1 MPDLNQPAA
10 DHAERQDLANLLR
23 FTDGLLATGEK
34 TVFNIS
40 EYPVRLTEPDFL
52 WSDGSLLPG
61 VAFGPSDDIWLSF
74 ARLRETRPPKPPAD
88 LAPWLRPEP
97 RPDPL
102 VSPVLVA
109 QRVVTVDAQELSRLV
124 DTGLADQQ
132 SIAPVDEGQGKEAWA
147 VPLRP
152 QDQPGIMEAFHNY
165 VDGPWQTW
173 ASEEAPRRKAI
184 ELYGGLFKAH
194 SQASAGG
201 VETVVGIG
209 LARWAV
215 DGRTL
220 HVPVI
225 EQRAEL
231 ELDTST
237 GALSIVP
244 RSAAPV
250 PALKPFMELGLRGAA
265 ELQRDLTELLDAIHR
280 DPDRPFGPFQRSS
293 FIGALERCASNMDSK
308 GAVVDL
314 ADTAAPFSDALRIS
328 PSFCVIVRPRR
339 VDFVRADI
347 QRLISRVTDAATP
360 LPKTALRFVVQPP
373 DIIDT
378 GAGPIDWEHLGSL
391 GGEGGLGGSTGSP
404 RAAEQTTKREEW
416 LFFPLPAN
424 DEQEEIARR
433 LEDPEVHG
441 VVVQGPPGTGK
452 THTIANIIGH
462 SMARGRR
469 VLVAAHSAE
478 ALGAIR
484 DKLPPAIRD
493 LVIAITHSDRD
504 GLRQMEQAV
513 SLLAD
518 RTLSLNVAEVKREIE
533 DLARV
538 LRAADGEIADID
550 RHLAEIARA
559 NMTKVDWRGGSAL
572 PAAIG
577 TWAASQR
584 DQHDWFVDR
593 LDMIPANQPGFSSA
607 DIAEARRL
615 RMSLGEDVIY
625 KAGALPA
632 GSADLPAVKA
642 VLDAHRAV
650 RDAAARQEL
659 ERDGDLIRP
668 DLTDCDP
675 GDLGETLAWLER
687 LAVWRTSAAGYAGLL
702 DAWER
707 VLPGRTESVTEY
719 AMLEE
724 AAALAATGERLTLLA
739 LDLEET
745 GDPHSLTQPL
755 ANLASGRKPF
765 GIIGGFGKNPA
776 RTAIDSA
783 KVAAERPVVA
793 GDWQKLA
800 DLHSWRNDV
809 RGFVAR
815 WNAFAAQRGF
825 ARLPDDKDRAR
836 TALAELGP
844 LAREFLALASGA
856 QRYVKWAQAMLPYG
870 IDVRQA
876 VMRAEVG
883 LAIASLR
890 AAVAESDLL
899 DADRVRKQ
907 LHVAAECWGG
917 PLGQSLRQVA
927 DGLGSGELP
936 DAEAASLWRTIL
948 NEAARVANLR
958 ADLSALDTVSRA
970 VAASG
975 APIWARTIRHDP
987 VDRIGTALSEEW
999 RDAWDFA
1006 RARGFLARVAD
1017 RSRIETLTRRRAE
1030 LVEQRERNF
1039 RREIELLTYCGLRS
1053 RLTDRV
1059 QGALRQFMAA
1069 LAKMPKTPGAL
1080 TAPHWRRV
1088 MRQSMDVA
1096 GPAIPCWIMPEWRVA
1111 EYLPSEL
1118 GQFDLVIIDEASQSN
1133 ITALATVLRGRKLL
1147 VVGDDK
1153 QVSPVAIGIQNA
1165 VINRLRDVFVKG
1177 QPLADHFDPAT
1188 SLYELAGMMYPGKV
1202 TVLREHFRC
1211 VEPIIRFSS
1220 RYYGNNIVPLRLPK
1234 PSERMDPPLV
1244 DIFVEDG
1251 TRTGD
1256 INRREA
1262 AVIVDEIA
1270 SFITDERVHRH
1281 GKRTIGVISLHSDKQ
1296 AKVIYDGLIER
1307 IGPERMSDHSVMCG
1321 DAATFQGQERDIVF
1335 LSMVHDERTATKQ
1348 SSKLYEQRY
1357 NVALSRARDR
1367 MVLVRSVTSSM
1378 LKEGDVKLE
1387 VLRHFEDPG
1396 TGGRI
1401 GPSRDVL
1408 DACDSNFEK
1417 EVGRRLLDEGF
1428 KIRAQVP
1435 AGGYRI
1441 DFVVEGDN
1449 DARLA
1454 VELDGDSFHG
1464 PDRWA
1469 QDVKRQKALERV
1481 GWIFWRC
1488 WASEWAANKEGVF
1501 KDLRQMLQRL
1511 GIEPAGSNARAD
1523 QIAVQVRRVGGRS
1536 DTCVTL
1542 DATIDEPGR
1551 VSALIAQAVVPASA
1565 EARQVA
1571 RIGDRITVRYADG
1584 RAGMLTVR
1592 LVSEALANGRDC
1604 VSVRS
1609 PLGMAVIGLGVE
1621 DEADVQIDGRLRT
1634 VVLEQIESDADNVSG
1649 LVEIA
1654 PLLGAK
1660 NQATQRSSVG

>member
-1 MPDLNQPAA
+1 MELPNLNQPA
-10 DHAERQDLANLLR
+10 DDQTVRQDLANLLR
-23 FTDGLLATGEK
+23 FTEGLLATGEK

-61 VAFGPSDDIWLSF
+61 VAFAPSDDVWLSF
-74 ARLRETRPPKPPAD
+74 ARLKETRPPKPPAD
-88 LAPWLRPEP
+88 LDPWLRPEP
-97 RPDPL
+97 RPNPL

-109 QRVVTVDAQELSRLV
+109 QRVIKVGADELSRLV
-124 DTGLADQQ
+124 DRGLADQQ
-132 SIAPVDEGQGKEAWA
+132 SITLAEEGQGAEAWE
-147 VPLRP
+147 VPMRP
-152 QDQPGIMEAFHNY
+152 QDLTSIMDAFHDY
-165 VDGPWQTW
+165 VDGPWKAW
-173 ASEEAPRRKAI
+173 AAEEAPRRKAI

-194 SQASAGG
+194 SQAAAGG

-209 LARWAV
+209 LARWV
-215 DGRTL
+215 VGTQSL
-220 HVPVI
+220 HVPII

-231 ELDTST
+231 ELDTAT
-237 GALSIVP
+237 GSLSIVP
-244 RSAAPV
+244 RSAAAV
-250 PALKPFMELGLRGAA
+250 PALKPFMEMGLRGAA
-265 ELQRDLTELLDAIHR
+265 ELQRDLTELLDAIYR
-280 DPDRPFGPFQRSS
+280 DPVRPFGPFQRSS
-293 FIGALERCASNMDSK
+293 FIGALERCASTLDSR
-308 GAVVDL
+308 GAVLDL
-314 ADTAAPFSDALRIS
+314 ADTLEPLTDALRIS

-339 VDFVRADI
+339 VDFLRADI
-347 QRLISRVTDAATP
+347 QRLISRVTDAATI
-360 LPKTALRFVVQPP
+360 LPQTALRFVIPPP
-373 DIIDT
+373 DIPSQ
-378 GAGPIDWEHLGSL
+378 GAGPIDWGKLGSL
-391 GGEGGLGGSTGSP
+391 GTGAGTSGSTRSSGSS
-404 RAAEQTTKREEW
+404 EVTEKRQEW

-462 SMARGRR
+462 AMARGRR
-469 VLVAAHSAE
+469 VLVAAHTAE
-478 ALGAIR
+478 ALSAIR
-484 DKLPPAIRD
+484 EKLPPAIRD

-518 RTLSLNVAEVKREIE
+518 RALSLNVADVKREIE
-533 DLARV
+533 DLARI
-538 LRAADGEIADID
+538 LRGADIEIEDID

-559 NMTKVDWRGGSAL
+559 NMTEVDWRGGSAL

-577 TWAASQR
+577 TWAASQGNR
-584 DQHDWFVDR
+584 HDWLVDQ
-593 LDMIPANQPGFSSA
+593 LDMVSANHPRFSSA

-615 RMSLGEDVIY
+615 RVALGADIIY

-632 GSADLPAVKA
+632 GSNDLPAVKA
-642 VLDAHRAV
+642 VLDAHHAI
-650 RDAAARQEL
+650 RDAVARQEL
-659 ERDGDLIRP
+659 ERDGGLIRP
-668 DLTDCDP
+668 DLTDCGP
-675 GDLGETLAWLER
+675 GDLAKTLAWLDR
-687 LAVWRTSAAGYAGLL
+687 LAAWRTCAAGYAGLME
-702 DAWER
+702 AWER
-707 VLPGRTESVTEY
+707 VFAGRTESTTEY

-724 AAALAATGERLTLLA
+724 AATLAATGERLNLLA
-739 LDLEET
+739 LDLEELD
-745 GDPHSLTQPL
+745 DPHALTQPL
-755 ANLASGRKPF
+755 GNLASGRKPF

-776 RTAIDSA
+776 RTAIDAA

-793 GDWQKLA
+793 ADWQKLA
-800 DLHSWRNDV
+800 DLHAWRIDV
-809 RGFVAR
+809 RRFVAR

-825 ARLPDDKDRAR
+825 ARLPNERDRAR
-836 TALAELGP
+836 TELIELGR

-856 QRYVKWAQAMLPYG
+856 HRYVELTAALLPYG
-870 IDVRQA
+870 IDVPQS
-876 VMRAEVG
+876 VKRAEVE

-890 AAVAESDLL
+890 AAVAESGLL
-899 DADRVRKQ
+899 EADRLRKQ
-907 LHVAAECWGG
+907 LHVAAVSWGG
-917 PLGQSLRQVA
+917 PLGQSLQQVA
-927 DGLGSGELP
+927 VGLGSAELA
-936 DAEAASLWRTIL
+936 DSEAASLWRTVL
-948 NEAARVANLR
+948 NEAARVASLR
-958 ADLSALDTVSRA
+958 ADLSALDAVSSA

-975 APIWARTIRHDP
+975 APIWARAIRNDP
-987 VDRIGTALSEEW
+987 SERIQVALSDEW
-999 RDAWDFA
+999 RDAWDYA

-1069 LAKMPKTPGAL
+1069 LSKMPKTPGAL

-1088 MRQSMDVA
+1088 MRESMDVA

-1133 ITALATVLRGRKLL
+1133 ITALASVLRGRKLL

-1153 QVSPVAIGIQNA
+1153 QVSPMSIGIQNA

-1244 DIFVEDG
+1244 DLLVEDG
-1251 TRTGD
+1251 TRNGD

-1270 SFITDERVHRH
+1270 SFVADERLHRH
-1281 GKRTIGVISLHSDKQ
+1281 GKRTVGVISLHSDKQ
-1296 AKVIYDGLIER
+1296 AKLIYDGLIER
-1307 IGPERMSDHSVMCG
+1307 IGPERMSDHSMMCG

-1367 MVLVRSVTSSM
+1367 MVLVRSVMSSM

-1387 VLRHFEDPG
+1387 VLRHFEDPAA
-1396 TGGRI
+1396 GGRI
-1401 GPSRDVL
+1401 GQSRNVL
-1408 DACDSNFEK
+1408 EVCESKFEI

-1428 KIRAQVP
+1428 RIRAQVP

-1488 WASEWAANKEGVF
+1488 WASEWAANQEVVF
-1501 KDLRQMLQRL
+1501 KDLQDTLQRL
-1511 GIEPAGSNARAD
+1511 GVEPSGSNSPSD
-1523 QIAVQVRRVGGRS
+1523 QNAVEFRRVSGRS
-1536 DTCVTL
+1536 KARVTKNTMIDDSEKT
-1542 DATIDEPGR
+1542 DAFIKPT
-1551 VSALIAQAVVPASA
+1551 LVPASA
-1565 EARQVA
+1565 AARQVA
-1571 RIGDRITVRYADG
+1571 RMGDRITVRYADG
-1584 RAGMLTVR
+1584 RAGVLTVR
-1592 LVSEALANGRDC
+1592 LVSEGLANGRDC

-1609 PLGMAVIGLGVE
+1609 PLGMAVIGLGIE
-1621 DEADVQIDGRLRT
+1621 DEADVQIDGRVRT
-1634 VVLEQIESDADNVSG
+1634 VVLEQIESSPGGLPGNGEAQS
-1649 LVEIA
+1649 LVE
-1654 PLLGAK
+1654 
-1660 NQATQRSSVG
+1660 R